1 MSSTVMKA
9 IAFIELILGVIG
21 SVLAGV
27 NYQDKLDT
35 LLEDIPIS
43 MSDTYLNNTVFESGF
58 MLAITCLVG
67 VLILFVILL
76 SIASILN
83 KVEIIEK
90 KQSNDTMWALST
102 LLDKLKTLEDKQL
115 SQAVQSEISRS
126 YNTDTAS
133 NHVEEQAERIFC
145 ANCNKDLTDDL
156 ISTTSLKL
164 CPYCD
169 KLIYSKKDETQSDE
183 WTCTNCGN
191 LNPIKS
197 KFCKTCGTWRA

>member
-9 IAFIELILGVIG
+9 IAFIELVLGVIG

-27 NYQDKLDT
+27 NYQDKLDELT
-35 LLEDIPIS
+35 KRTSIS
-43 MSDTYLNNTVFESGF
+43 ISETYFNNTAFESGF
-58 MLAITCLVG
+58 MLAITWIVG
-67 VLILFVILL
+67 VLILFVILF
-76 SIASILN
+76 SIASILE
-83 KVEIIEK
+83 KVEAIEK

-102 LLDKLKTLEDKQL
+102 LIDKLKTIEDKQL
-115 SQAVQSEISRS
+115 SKTIQKEISRT
-126 YNTDTAS
+126 YNTDSEAKNSVQKT
-133 NHVEEQAERIFC
+133 FC

-156 ISTTSLKL
+156 ISTPGLKI

-169 KLIYSKKDETQSDE
+169 KLIYSKEDETQDDE

-197 KFCKTCGTWRA
+197 KFCNTCGTWRS